1 MTVGSPRCVTLSRY
15 VEGTTWSLS
24 RRIAN
29 PRYTNSVESQK
40 WHVVGSWHWIMNETG
55 AIGAAFV
62 FQQYLGG
69 RWSTHLHY
77 ILQLPCFQ
85 TEKKNTKKNHCNCS
99 NEIKETNHRVDHL
112 LDEILG
118 ICDSLLFDFLSE
130 NSAVEDLIAVYPMY
144 RGVFLQ
150 HCILVVWSLLLLYG
164 SPNDRCF
171 FVVSLHFG
179 CTWHSGC
186 IFHVCSFQLDD
197 WCIISSD
204 GDDWKWGF
212 YPDKISL
219 MLMLNVNKC
228 IQIC

>member
-1 MTVGSPRCVTLSRY
+1 MACCWLVTLDHEWNWCNWCRFRFSAIFGRQM
-15 VEGTTWSLS
+15 VNPPTLHFAASVLS
-24 RRIAN
+24 D
-29 PRYTNSVESQK
+29 
-40 WHVVGSWHWIMNETG
+40 W
-55 AIGAAFV
+55 
-62 FQQYLGG
+62 
-69 RWSTHLHY
+69 
-77 ILQLPCFQ
+77 
-85 TEKKNTKKNHCNCS
+85 KKFTKKIHCNCS